1 MILSHSNQSWLLPG
15 SLDTNL
21 DVLRVLGFFQLQF
34 GKAEQ
39 ATVIFEALR
48 LIFPN
53 DPTIGF
59 SLAWAYLQISDP
71 HSANTVLES
80 IELEAIKNED
90 LIQLQQDF
98 CFCWLRSRALS
109 GVGQSAEAGRW
120 MRLFLRLRRQF
131 VLTGAL

>member
-1 MILSHSNQSWLLPG
+1 MILSHSDRSDLFPS

-21 DVLRVLGFFQLQF
+21 DVLRVLGFLQLQF

-53 DPTIGF
+53 DTTIGF
-59 SLAWAYLQISDP
+59 SLASAYLQISDS
-71 HSANTVLES
+71 HAANAVLES
-80 IELEAIKNED
+80 IEAEAIKNENF
-90 LIQLQQDF
+90 IQLQQDF

-120 MRLFLRLRRQF
+120 IRLFLRLRRQF
-131 VLTGAL
+131 ASSPVL